1 MAARCRRRYVRSS
14 GQRRVGRYRERVAK
28 VPGDETSGRAGG
40 VVGEHVTVV
49 RGGRVALRDASFELR
64 PGGVTAVI
72 GPNGSGKTTLLHAVA
87 GLVRPFEGRIRVDG
101 PVAYVLQSAEVAEHL
116 PISVR
121 EVVTMGRYAVRGAF
135 RPMRP
140 VDHAAVDAAME
151 RLEVADLAS
160 RQIRDLS
167 GGQRQ
172 RALVA
177 QGLVQEA
184 PVLLLDEPV
193 TGLDVVSHR
202 LILDVIAEQRAAGVA
217 VVVTTHDLGEAAH
230 ADQVLLLSG
239 RLVAAGPPEEV
250 LVGEHLADAYGQR
263 LVQIGDNV
271 LMLDDAPHHAPDA
284 GDVHPHPGHHH

>member
-1 MAARCRRRYVRSS
+1 M
-14 GQRRVGRYRERVAK
+14 AK
-28 VPGDETSGRAGG
+28 VPRDETSGRAGG

-64 PGGVTAVI
+64 PGAVTAVI

-87 GLVRPFEGRIRVDG
+87 GLVRPSEGRIRVDG
-101 PVAYVLQSAEVAEHL
+101 PVAYVLQSAEVTEHL

-135 RPMRP
+135 RPMRT

-202 LILDVIAEQRAAGVA
+202 LILDVIAEQRTAGVA